1 MKNILEYLE
10 YSTELY
16 KDKIAFTDEENELS
30 YRKCLNDSKRIG
42 TYLLK
47 LNKKRKPIAVL
58 MDKNVE
64 SLTCF
69 FGIVYSGNFY
79 VVIDSKMPQDRIQKI
94 FETLEPIALITDHKY
109 EELAISLHHH
119 VCIYEDMMS
128 TSINEEKLQMIRNQ
142 MIDTDPLYA
151 LFTSGSTGIP
161 KGVVISHRNVIT
173 YANWFVNTF
182 DINNHTQFGSQ
193 TPFYF
198 SMSVSDVFSTILT
211 GATLHILPKKL
222 FSFPVKLF
230 EYMNK
235 KKVNT
240 IYWVPSA
247 LCIIANLKVLDY
259 VDLPYLEKVLFAG
272 EVMPTKQ
279 LNYWIKKKPHLMYAN
294 LFGPTET
301 TDICTYYIVDRA
313 FKDDESL
320 PIGKACQNCD
330 VFLLDENNQEVL
342 DQSEGE
348 LCVRGSFLAMG
359 YYNNLLKTK
368 EAFIQN
374 PLNHS
379 YPEMIYRTG
388 DLVKYNDRGELIYIT
403 RKDFQIK
410 HMGYRIELG
419 EIETAVSSL
428 EKIQSSVVIYD
439 RKQDKIVLIYVG
451 KISEEDIMK
460 GISQKIP
467 QYMYPQIFI
476 KTRNLPYNQN
486 GKIDRKWLNDHYL
499 ELKEKK

>member
-1 MKNILEYLE
+1 
-10 YSTELY
+10 
-16 KDKIAFTDEENELS
+16 
-30 YRKCLNDSKRIG
+30 
-42 TYLLK
+42 
-47 LNKKRKPIAVL
+47 
-58 MDKNVE
+58 
-64 SLTCF
+64 
-69 FGIVYSGNFY
+69 
-79 VVIDSKMPQDRIQKI
+79 
-94 FETLEPIALITDHKY
+94 
-109 EELAISLHHH
+109 
-119 VCIYEDMMS
+119 
-128 TSINEEKLQMIRNQ
+128 
-142 MIDTDPLYA
+142 
-151 LFTSGSTGIP
+151 
-161 KGVVISHRNVIT
+161 
-173 YANWFVNTF
+173 
-182 DINNHTQFGSQ
+182 
-193 TPFYF
+193 
-198 SMSVSDVFSTILT
+198 
-211 GATLHILPKKL
+211 
-222 FSFPVKLF
+222 
-230 EYMNK
+230 
-235 KKVNT
+235 
-240 IYWVPSA
+240 
-247 LCIIANLKVLDY
+247 
-259 VDLPYLEKVLFAG
+259 
-272 EVMPTKQ
+272 
-279 LNYWIKKKPHLMYAN
+279 
-294 LFGPTET
+294 
-301 TDICTYYIVDRA
+301 
-313 FKDDESL
+313 
-320 PIGKACQNCD
+320 
-330 VFLLDENNQEVL
+330 
-342 DQSEGE
+342 
-348 LCVRGSFLAMG
+348 MG